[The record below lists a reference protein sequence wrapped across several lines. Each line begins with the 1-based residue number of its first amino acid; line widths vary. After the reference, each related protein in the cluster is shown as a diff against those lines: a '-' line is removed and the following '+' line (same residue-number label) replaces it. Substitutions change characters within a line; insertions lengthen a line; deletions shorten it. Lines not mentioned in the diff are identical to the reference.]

1 MWTLILFCLSS
12 MLRNRYLVFDV
23 ETTGLL
29 PRMQKNGPPISI
41 SEYPHI
47 LQLSFA
53 VYDISQKKT
62 IKQYDS
68 YVKIAEDVV
77 IPEEVTKLTGITRE
91 IVNEKGHPIQE
102 VLESFY
108 EMYVFCHGLVAH
120 NMEFDEKMILVELER
135 NREAI
140 MKVAPYCFHTFNET
154 FEQVHGIERF
164 CTMKRGTDL
173 CNIMVPSKLPNGKP
187 RKKWPRLSELYQYLF
202 PGENVEGFHNSM
214 VDVLACL
221 RCFMKMKFDYDDKN
235 LL

>member
-1 MWTLILFCLSS
+1 
-12 MLRNRYLVFDV
+12 MLRTRYLIFDV

-29 PRMQKNGPPISI
+29 PRSQKNGVVVPI

-47 LQLSFA
+47 LQISFA
-53 VYDISQKKT
+53 VYDITEKK
-62 IKQYDS
+62 IIREYNA
-68 YVKIAEDVV
+68 YVKVAEDVV
-77 IPEEVTKLTGITRE
+77 IPDEVTKLTGISRE
-91 IVNEKGHPIQE
+91 MVNEKGRSIVD
-102 VLESFY
+102 VLEKFY
-108 EMYVFCHGLVAH
+108 EMYMFCHGLVAH

-135 NREAI
+135 NRERI
-140 MKVAPYCFHTFNET
+140 MKVAPYCFHTFNNT
-154 FEQVHGIERF
+154 FEKVHGIERF
-164 CTMKRGTDL
+164 CTMKKGTDL

-187 RKKWPRLSELYQYLF
+187 RKKWPRLGELYQQLF

>member
-1 MWTLILFCLSS
+1 
-12 MLRNRYLVFDV
+12 MLRTRYLVFDV

-29 PRMQKNGPPISI
+29 PRSQKNGVVVPI

-47 LQLSFA
+47 LQISFA
-53 VYDISQKKT
+53 VYDITQKK
-62 IKQYDS
+62 IIREYDA
-68 YVKIAEDVV
+68 YVKVAEDVV
-77 IPEEVTKLTGITRE
+77 IPDEVTKLTGISRE
-91 IVNEKGHPIQE
+91 MVNEKGRSIVD
-102 VLESFY
+102 VLEKFY
-108 EMYVFCHGLVAH
+108 EMYMFCHGLVAH
-120 NMEFDEKMILVELER
+120 NMKFDEKMILFEVERKRER
-135 NREAI
+135 I
-140 MKVAPYCFHTFNET
+140 MKVAPYCFHTFSDT
-154 FEQVHGIERF
+154 FEKVHGIERF

-187 RKKWPRLSELYQYLF
+187 RKKWPRLGELYQYLF